1 MCCAAAVLLLLGP
14 RVFILFWWLVDFQ
27 RWENAFDTWIWPLLG
42 FLFLPWT
49 TLMFVVVAPFGNVR
63 DWDWVWLGFAL
74 LADLVSYSGGGYQG
88 RSRYPGYTPYSR
100 Y

>member
-1 MCCAAAVLLLLGP
+1 MCLFFLLLLLGP
-14 RVFILFWWLVDFQ
+14 RFAILFWWLVDFQ

-49 TLMFVVVAPFGNVR
+49 TLTFVIVAPFGNVR
-63 DWDWVWLGFAL
+63 DFDWVWLGFAFL
-74 LADLVSYSGGGYQG
+74 LDVMSLASNGYQN
-88 RSRYPGYTPYSR
+88 RTRYPGYAAR